1 VVKGQDLGGE
11 AHAVAPDDV
20 RLAAHRIADSIYQ
33 KLTGERG
40 VFATRM
46 AYVTKA
52 GGRYS
57 LRVTDADGE
66 GGQIALGS
74 PDPIISPAWSPDG
87 KELAYVSFETRKAVV
102 WLQSLATG
110 QRRALADF
118 RGSNS
123 APSFSPDGQSLVMT
137 LSREGGSQLFLIR
150 RDGSGLRRLTQS
162 SAIDTEAV
170 FSPDGQQIFFVSDRG
185 GGPQVYRMPAAGGA
199 AERVT
204 FSGSYNISPA
214 ISPDGKTLAFVTRQ
228 GGAFKVCVQDLGSGA
243 VQQISDT
250 SEDESPSFAPNGR
263 LLVYATRVGGR
274 DVLMTST
281 LDGRIK
287 AKLVSTTADVR
298 EPTWG
303 PFGR

>member
-1 VVKGQDLGGE
+1 MKLSHSLLSL
-11 AHAVAPDDV
+11 AL
-20 RLAAHRIADSIYQ
+20 LAALPMVANA
-33 KLTGERG
+33 ERG
-40 VFATRM
+40 FEVRDLAKLDRVSSPILSPDGRKLVFATRVMDFDANKASTSLWIEDLM
-46 AYVTKA
+46 A
-52 GGRYS
+52 R
-57 LRVTDADGE
+57 DAAPPARLTPE
-66 GGQIALGS
+66 GWNVN
-74 PDPIISPAWSPDG
+74 SPA
-87 KELAYVSFETRKAVV
+87 
-102 WLQSLATG
+102 
-110 QRRALADF
+110 
-118 RGSNS
+118 
-123 APSFSPDGQSLVMT
+123 FSPDGQSLVMT
-137 LSREGGSQLFLIR
+137 LSREGGSQLFSIR
-150 RDGSGLRRLTQS
+150 RDGTGLRRLAQS

-185 GGPQVYRMPAAGGA
+185 GGPQVYRMPASGGS

-204 FSGSYNISPA
+204 FNGSYNISPA

-228 GGAFKVCVQDLGSGA
+228 GGAFKVCVQDLASGT

-263 LLVYATRVGGR
+263 LLVYATRTGGR